1 MSTGEWRQRVGDE
14 ATLSDWLQ
22 ELLDGGRHHERPV
35 SPGRG
40 RFHGPSDR
48 EAEPA
53 FSPEDLAADLRRRRL
68 EDDDRVYPHVIANL
82 ALALDSRPAADPH
95 AAGALEP
102 GATVEDVAR
111 AEVDAVL
118 IGAGVLRSGRYTR
131 PLGRPALREH
141 RRGRGLTLDPLG
153 IVIARSGALPH
164 DLAIAAD
171 AAAPLVLYTAISDPP
186 ANVAAGVEVTH
197 MAPHDLTPT
206 AALAHARRERGV
218 RTVLY
223 EGGSAMLA
231 ALLAAD
237 CLDELFVT
245 VDTRLTPDTDQPPA
259 TELPGLDRL
268 TIDGAWQD
276 DTRHATLLRLRPA
289 LPKA

>member
-1 MSTGEWRQRVGDE
+1 MSTGEQRQRVGDE

-22 ELLDGGRHHERPV
+22 ELPDSGRHRERPV
-35 SPGRG
+35 PPGRG
-40 RFHGPSDR
+40 RFRRPSDH
-48 EAEPA
+48 ENEQG

-68 EDDDRVYPHVIANL
+68 EDDDRVCPYVIANL
-82 ALALDSRPAADPH
+82 ALAADGRPAADPH

-102 GATVEDVAR
+102 GATVENVAR

-118 IGAGVLRSGRYTR
+118 IGAGVLRSGRYARALAR
-131 PLGRPALREH
+131 PELREH

-164 DLAIAAD
+164 DLAIAAG
-171 AAAPLVLYTAISDPP
+171 AESPLVLYTATGDPP
-186 ANVAAGVEVTH
+186 VSVPAGVEVAR
-197 MAPHDLTPT
+197 MAPHDLTPA

-218 RTVLY
+218 RSVLY

-237 CLDELFVT
+237 CLDELFIT
-245 VDTRLTPDTDQPPA
+245 VDTRLAADPDQRPA
-259 TELPGLDRL
+259 PELPGVDRL
-268 TIDGAWQD
+268 ALEGSWQD
-276 DTRHATLLRLRPA
+276 DTGHATLLRLRAP
-289 LPKA
+289 PDD

>member
-14 ATLSDWLQ
+14 ATLSGWLQ
-22 ELLDGGRHHERPV
+22 ELPDGGAQRERAV
-35 SPGRG
+35 AVGRG
-40 RFHGPSDR
+40 QFRRPSDH
-48 EAEPA
+48 ETVQGFP
-53 FSPEDLAADLRRRRL
+53 PEELAADLRRHRL
-68 EDDDRVYPHVIANL
+68 EDADRVRPYVMANL
-82 ALALDSRPAADPH
+82 ALAADGRLAADPH

-118 IGAGVLRSGRYTR
+118 IGAGVLRSGRYARALAR
-131 PLGRPALREH
+131 PELREH
-141 RRGRGLTLDPLG
+141 RRGLGLTRDPLG

-164 DLAIAAD
+164 DLAIAAN
-171 AAAPLVLYTAISDPP
+171 AESPLVLYTTISDPP
-186 ANVAAGVEVTH
+186 VSVPAGVEVAR
-197 MAPHDLTPT
+197 MAPHDLTPA

-218 RTVLY
+218 RSVLY

-231 ALLAAD
+231 ALLAAH
-237 CLDELFVT
+237 CVDELFIT
-245 VDTRLTPDTDQPPA
+245 VDTRLTPDPDQPPA
-259 TELPGLDRL
+259 PALPGLDRP

-289 LPKA
+289 LSTA